1 MCVQVLMLQQEART
15 HELKGAFSRDYW
27 AICAFGCNVSRKV
40 GRTLVDN
47 CDPADV

>member
-1 MCVQVLMLQQEART
+1 VKVLMLQQEART

-40 GRTLVDN
+40 GRTIVLLRM
-47 CDPADV
+47 